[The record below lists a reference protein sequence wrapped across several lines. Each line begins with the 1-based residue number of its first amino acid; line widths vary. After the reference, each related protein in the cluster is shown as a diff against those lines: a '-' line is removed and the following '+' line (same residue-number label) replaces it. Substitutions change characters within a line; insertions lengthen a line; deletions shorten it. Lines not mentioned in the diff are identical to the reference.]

1 MQTRHGYVISS
12 PRSEPRSNAT
22 LYWRA
27 MTALDQSAMTHA
39 EQQHRDLLSVVA
51 PAVERVAQRSAEHIS
66 STEPAVATLVGEVEH
81 LRGKMLRPTL
91 AIVSALAANPAMQSD
106 SRLMDNVITVGA
118 VIELIHLATLVH
130 DDVLDESDERRG
142 KPSVHAT
149 HGQHAAIIL
158 GDYLFARSFHL
169 CSTLDTQATALRVG
183 EITALV
189 CAGEMEQMG
198 RRDDWA
204 MTTDDYFRIVER
216 KTALLIGAACELGAR
231 HAVATPSKEAE
242 QTFLQFGLLLGSA
255 FQIQD
260 DLLDLAGDPDALGKP
275 SGRDIAMG
283 KPTLPIIL
291 HMDTAACRSCARPF
305 HALLARVASGDE
317 DAHDDLIDALDSTSS
332 ITGARDEAQR
342 RIAKAQTIL
351 AALPESPARH
361 YLAHLAETALDRQ
374 A

>member
-1 MQTRHGYVISS
+1 MSAIDA
-12 PRSEPRSNAT
+12 NAQNTQANGDVVRT
-22 LYWRA
+22 LRP
-27 MTALDQSAMTHA
+27 ALD
-39 EQQHRDLLSVVA
+39 
-51 PAVERVAQRSAEHIS
+51 RVAHRLEEHID
-66 STEPAVATLVGEVEH
+66 TPEPAVAKFVQHVEH

-91 AIVSALAANPAMQSD
+91 AFVSGLAVNPKLPED
-106 SRLMDNVITVGA
+106 DKLLDDVVTVGA

-142 KPSVHAT
+142 KPSVHAA

-198 RRDDWA
+198 GRDDWA
-204 MTTDDYFRIVER
+204 MTKDDYFRIIER
-216 KTALLIGAACELGAR
+216 KTALLIGAACELGSR
-231 HAVATPSKEAE
+231 HGATSPNRAHE
-242 QTFLQFGLLLGSA
+242 QALLRYGLLVGSA

-260 DLLDLAGDPDALGKP
+260 DLLDLAGDPKALGKP
-275 SGRDIAMG
+275 AGRDIAMG

-291 HMDTAACRSCARPF
+291 HLDTAACRTCARPF
-305 HALLARVASGDE
+305 HALLARVAEGDE
-317 DAHDDLIDALDSTSS
+317 DAHDDLIDALDSTGSLA
-332 ITGARDEAQR
+332 GARDEAMS
-342 RIAKAQTIL
+342 RIAQAIESLGALPETPARAHL
-351 AALPESPARH
+351 AAL
-361 YLAHLAETALDRQ
+361 AEGALNRQ